1 MAKAKTKTKVQPKT
15 EPTPEQVE
23 LSKEELN
30 ARRDEITN
38 YYSENIKHLKVQ
50 LEYET
55 ILKDIE
61 KTRAERVQAQA
72 FLAQAMAPPPTEE
85 EQKAVRPTQ
94 EEFEA
99 AAAGADYDADG
110 VPPKRTLKRF

>member
-38 YYSENIKHLKVQ
+38 YYSENIVMKVKN
-50 LEYET
+50 Y
-55 ILKDIE
+55 
-61 KTRAERVQAQA
+61 
-72 FLAQAMAPPPTEE
+72 
-85 EQKAVRPTQ
+85 
-94 EEFEA
+94 
-99 AAAGADYDADG
+99 
-110 VPPKRTLKRF
+110 PKPL